1 MKNFDIVEFKKIF
14 DKVITNKDDYAD
26 RTRVKKHNLAM
37 TKLNKEIEKLSIDK
51 SLLINF
57 CSTLLKDENDYIKRF
72 VSAECLKYEILQE
85 EAVQILTELLKDD
98 NHKLNA
104 EIILKQY
111 KKL

>member
-1 MKNFDIVEFKKIF
+1 MKSFDVDEFKKIF
-14 DKVITNKDDYAD
+14 TNTITNKDDYAD
-26 RTRVKKHNLAM
+26 KKRVRKHNLAM

-51 SLLINF
+51 SLLINL
-57 CSTLLKDENDYIKRF
+57 CSTLLDDENNYIKCF
-72 VSAECLKYEILQE
+72 ISAECLKYEILQE
-85 EAVQILTELLKDD
+85 KAVKILTELLKED